1 MSDQWQW
8 WRSAVAAVEAGR
20 PVPACTEFPESG
32 YYRMRRGDEMVPV
45 AIWRDSDGSTHCIVG
60 ADQMPEDESKVWSW
74 CSKRPVRQQAAKAAF
89 AGQRWPDEAP
99 PIGDNSAGALDLT
112 TAEKIEHL
120 ADHATKWLART
131 PIAGKLTADQAA
143 EMRLRL
149 NALVKEGDAERT
161 AEKEPH
167 RKAAEAVDAKWRGP
181 LDAGCAAAD
190 ALRRAV
196 SAWMAAEEAKRRAEA
211 EAARNAAAEAAAKLQ
226 AEAAAKGAPAPVELP
241 LAPPPPPKVQAGGY
255 SGRKTGLRSVW
266 RAEITDYR
274 KALDHYAEHPDIAA
288 VLRKLAD
295 AAARAGKA
303 TTSVPG
309 IKAIEERVAV

>member
-8 WRSAVAAVEAGR
+8 WRAALKSVEAGH
-20 PVPACTEFPESG
+20 PVPPMTEEPQSG
-32 YYRMRRGDEMVPV
+32 FYRMRRGDRLEPV
-45 AIWRDSDGSTHCIVG
+45 AIWRT
-60 ADQMPEDESKVWSW
+60 ESGV
-74 CSKRPVRQQAAKAAF
+74 VRCFGGQDREVLDPFATWRHAAKHPVAETAATAAC
-89 AGQRWPDEAP
+89 AGQRGPDEVP
-99 PIGDNSAGALDLT
+99 PIGDNSAGAVELT

-131 PIAGKLTADQAA
+131 PIAGKLTVDQAA

-181 LDAGCAAAD
+181 LDAGKKAAD
-190 ALRRAV
+190 ALRGAI

-211 EAARNAAAEAAAKLQ
+211 EAAATD
-226 AEAAAKGAPAPVELP
+226 APTPVEFP

-288 VLRKLAD
+288 VLQKLAD
-295 AAARAGKA
+295 AAARAGRG